1 MYAVLVFAL
10 SRPVLPLL
18 VAVCALSAFGIGYL
32 GVLSAVFDFFA
43 QFTTQWLVIAL
54 MAVAASFAVRHAY
67 TILASGLVF
76 ACIIPVSLA
85 SWYGVELGGQGTSAA
100 AQTVKP
106 LPATALAASTGMTS
120 RHRFKL
126 LTYNTYNLNTE
137 LDAILAEIRRHDA
150 DVVVL
155 IELGPNK
162 ARLRQ
167 QLAKEYR
174 FFETCENS
182 WNCAIGLFSRLPVR
196 RFQVV
201 GPHDDA
207 GPSLISAEIELGAS
221 SVTVVG
227 AHVLSPNHGP
237 RANYAELDHLA
248 ERVRR
253 HRGPV
258 LVAGDFNTTIWA
270 NAFDNFRRKSG
281 LNHMGHLIPTWPVQP
296 LPLPQIGIDHIFVS
310 PDLHLSGV
318 AAGRA
323 GGSDHLP
330 LVATVEVAGVAAL
343 VHNRPFEQLGTVDG
357 LDRNFESRA
366 LAVDVER
373 HFDAGGT
380 KRPNAAEEGGK
391 VVHFLVADAN
401 HDIADLKLRVFRRA
415 VRRDARD
422 HDLAV
427 DFSRIEA
434 EPRTRWPVGA
444 ADLEQVFQNRF

>member
-18 VAVCALSAFGIGYL
+18 VAVGALSAFALGYL
-32 GVLSAVFDFFA
+32 GVLSAVFDLFA
-43 QFTTQWLVIAL
+43 QFTAHWLVIAL
-54 MAVAASFAVRHAY
+54 MAVTASFAVRHAY

-76 ACIIPVSLA
+76 ACIFPAGLT
-85 SWYGVELGGQGTSAA
+85 SWYAVEFGGQGASAA
-100 AQTVKP
+100 AQTVKQ

-120 RHRFKL
+120 RHHFRL
-126 LTYNTYNLNTE
+126 LTYNTYNLNAE
-137 LDAILAEIRRHDA
+137 HDAILAEIQRHDA

-162 ARLRQ
+162 ARLRK
-167 QLAKEYR
+167 QLAKEYQ
-174 FFETCENS
+174 FFKTCEIN

-201 GPHDDA
+201 DAHDDA
-207 GPSLISAEIELGAS
+207 GPALISAEVELGAS
-221 SVTVVG
+221 SVTLVG

-253 HRGPV
+253 YSGPV

-310 PDLHLSGV
+310 PDLQLSGV

-330 LVATVEVAGVAAL
+330 LVATVQW
-343 VHNRPFEQLGTVDG
+343 RM
-357 LDRNFESRA
+357 
-366 LAVDVER
+366 
-373 HFDAGGT
+373 
-380 KRPNAAEEGGK
+380 
-391 VVHFLVADAN
+391 
-401 HDIADLKLRVFRRA
+401 
-415 VRRDARD
+415 
-422 HDLAV
+422 
-427 DFSRIEA
+427 
-434 EPRTRWPVGA
+434 
-444 ADLEQVFQNRF
+444 